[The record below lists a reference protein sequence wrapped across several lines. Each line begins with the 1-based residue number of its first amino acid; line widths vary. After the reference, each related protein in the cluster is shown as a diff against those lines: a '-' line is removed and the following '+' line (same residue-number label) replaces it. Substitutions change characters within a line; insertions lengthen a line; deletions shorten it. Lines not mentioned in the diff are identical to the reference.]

1 MNGPVELVRLGSDGN
16 EVVLRIT
23 GEESGGSPGAA
34 LAGVLAVGTP
44 FVSGRLDVRVLPRDL
59 REWQEALDALDS
71 GQDVDRRAFSHGASL
86 VVERDASAATAR
98 VTVEDTSVPPISV
111 TVTAAMDDAWFD
123 DAYERLE
130 RVWKTWPSAEG

>member
-1 MNGPVELVRLGSDGN
+1 MDGSVELVRMGSEGDG
-16 EVVLRIT
+16 VVLRLT
-23 GEESGGSPGAA
+23 GDEGTNGAV
-34 LAGVLAVGTP
+34 LAGVLVVGTP
-44 FVSGRLDVRVLPRDL
+44 FVSGHLGVRVLPEDL

-98 VTVEDTSVPPISV
+98 VTVEDASVPPTCV
-111 TVTAAMDDAWFD
+111 TVTVPMDDAWFD

-130 RVWKTWPSAEG
+130 RVWKTWPATEG